1 MLYIVLGIAGLLAAV
16 ALFTFISQRKHPE
29 KEEEAVAPPA
39 DCCGAHAVCEKGLK
53 KADPHIEY
61 FNDEELDSY
70 KGKRAE
76 DYSDEEID
84 AFREV
89 LYTLHE
95 HRLEPKRLC
104 PVCGRAGDKPYAVLV
119 AAVKGGKPGCEFLP
133 VSVNEKQLPRDK
145 EDI

>member
-61 FNDEELDSY
+61 FNDEVCRFGYIRGRQTVSY
-70 KGKRAE
+70 V
-76 DYSDEEID
+76 
-84 AFREV
+84 REV
-89 LYTLHE
+89 MALYKL
-95 HRLEPKRLC
+95 
-104 PVCGRAGDKPYAVLV
+104 Y
-119 AAVKGGKPGCEFLP
+119 CEKIP
-133 VSVNEKQLPRDK
+133 E
-145 EDI
+145 

>member
-1 MLYIVLGIAGLLAAV
+1 MLYIILGIAGLLAAV

-70 KGKRAE
+70 KGRRAE

-89 LYTLHE
+89 LYTLRHE
-95 HRLEPKRLC
+95 ELEDWLVSLEKRGIEYPTAL
-104 PVCGRAGDKPYAVLV
+104 RAETYDMLG
-119 AAVKGGKPGCEFLP
+119 
-133 VSVNEKQLPRDK
+133 
-145 EDI
+145 